1 MMETEAGDA
10 SQKKVRGAGPPPRQR
25 EGASEE
31 TVPSDTLA
39 RPPRDP
45 AEKLRAVKL
54 RYNS

>member
-1 MMETEAGDA
+1 METEAGDA